1 MTEPRTRCR
10 FCPRRLT
17 NEESQRR
24 GYGEKC
30 GRDRGLIP
38 PKRRRQSLRPTR
50 LPKPATVPPA
60 ADALPGQ
67 DELPLFYFAPTL
79 DSL

>member
-1 MTEPRTRCR
+1 MTKWSQCR

-17 NEESQRR
+17 DPESQRR

-38 PKRRRQSLRPTR
+38 PKRRRTRIRPTPR
-50 LPKPATVPPA
+50 PKPATVPPA
-60 ADALPGQ
+60 PDVIPGQ
-67 DELPLFYFAPTL
+67 TEIPLTYLQVTL
-79 DSL
+79 ESL